1 MPAKIVPGRN
11 ALKTI
16 SGRNAAFGRKPSQ
29 VHRQRFSVREKY
41 RFFVPTLRIQVTGK
55 TKIRRLR
62 REIYARDKTFAALMR
77 RRERK

>member
-41 RFFVPTLRIQVTGK
+41 RFFVPVCQEG
-55 TKIRRLR
+55 
-62 REIYARDKTFAALMR
+62 EEGNF
-77 RRERK
+77 